1 MANKTGKGGFKERPQ
16 DKNTKG
22 RPAGSKNKN
31 YADVSHWLQRADLE
45 LEKMADQK
53 ERVSTIKWAT
63 ELIMGKIPVLPATP
77 GDSLSNAIAAQT
89 LVKALESDTADTDAS
104 TAPRGS

>member
-1 MANKTGKGGFKERPQ
+1 MAKSKTSFKKGEG
-16 DKNTKG
+16 G
-22 RPAGSKNKN
+22 RPKGVKNKN
-31 YADVSHWLQRADLE
+31 FADVSHWLQRADIE
-45 LEKMADQK
+45 LNAEKDPK
-53 ERVSTIKWAT
+53 ERMTTIKWAT

>member
-1 MANKTGKGGFKERPQ
+1 MVVGGGLKNNKGAVVI
-16 DKNTKG
+16 
-22 RPAGSKNKN
+22 PAGKALK
-31 YADVSHWLQRADLE
+31 QTDLE